1 MGIAQDLAELHIPQ
15 IIVMRQPVPD
25 EVAQVFLKSFLE
37 AFANGKSLYNSVRE
51 ARQKLEGLEDR
62 YPCASWLPAICQNP
76 AEVPLKWSQFPGAG
90 KPQLD
95 NLLIQL
101 HRLIEEDYTITP
113 NAQAEALEQVQL
125 ISEALQIQD
134 KLVDKK
140 QVKVH
145 TRQLRGIL
153 AEQPAAALSSE
164 VNQVLAEIYRLFDL
178 N

>member
-1 MGIAQDLAELHIPQ
+1 M
-15 IIVMRQPVPD
+15 
-25 EVAQVFLKSFLE
+25 
-37 AFANGKSLYNSVRE
+37 
-51 ARQKLEGLEDR
+51 
-62 YPCASWLPAICQNP
+62 ICQNP

-134 KLVDKK
+134 ELVDKK
-140 QVKVH
+140 QMKVH
-145 TRQLRGIL
+145 SRQFRGIL

>member
-1 MGIAQDLAELHIPQ
+1 
-15 IIVMRQPVPD
+15 
-25 EVAQVFLKSFLE
+25 
-37 AFANGKSLYNSVRE
+37 VRE

-62 YPCASWLPAICQNP
+62 YPCASWLPVICQNP

-95 NLLIQL
+95 NFLTQL
-101 HRLIEEDYTITP
+101 HRLVEEDYTITAD
-113 NAQAEALEQVQL
+113 AQKEALEQVQL
-125 ISEALQIQD
+125 ISEALQL
-134 KLVDKK
+134 KGELVEKK

-145 TRQLRGIL
+145 SRQLRGIL
-153 AEQPAAALSSE
+153 AEQSAAALSSE